1 MVTEITIIHNKQVHT
16 LRINLKYRWVVPF
29 TIEDKMT
36 LERLVG
42 RECRVAVLPDTPFVL
57 YKTLDDMIKIIPCHA
72 LTEMGLSV
80 ADFQRMAYNAPI
92 DIDVALAISR
102 I

>member
-1 MVTEITIIHNKQVHT
+1 MVTKIIIIHNKQVHT

-36 LERLVG
+36 LESLTG

-57 YKTLDDMIKIIPCHA
+57 YKTLDDMIKIIPFHA
-72 LTEMGLSV
+72 LIEMGLRV
-80 ADFQRMAYNAPI
+80 ADFQRMAYDAPI
-92 DIDVALAISR
+92 DIDVALSISR
-102 I
+102 L